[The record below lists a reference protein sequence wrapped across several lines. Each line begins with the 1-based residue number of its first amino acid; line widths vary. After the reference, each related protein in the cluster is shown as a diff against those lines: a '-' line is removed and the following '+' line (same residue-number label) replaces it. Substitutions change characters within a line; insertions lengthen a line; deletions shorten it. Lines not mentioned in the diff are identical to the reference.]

1 MYNTLSRLSVDKN
14 ILTILGNFTTNL
26 AEAWLHMRCK
36 FDGGKQ
42 INRSQSGSWQVRCAG
57 AGLRF
62 NEGAAWGPN
71 TWQKILSRPPSD
83 VFMNTSMAAVARI
96 IKDRKRKAATEV
108 KIRRKRAQYNSTDNS
123 LKSRQAYS
131 R

>member
-1 MYNTLSRLSVDKN
+1 
-14 ILTILGNFTTNL
+14 
-26 AEAWLHMRCK
+26 MRCK

-42 INRSQSGSWQVRCAG
+42 INRSQSGSWQARCAG

-83 VFMNTSMAAVARI
+83 VFMNTSMAAVART

-108 KIRRKRAQYNSTDNS
+108 KIRRKRARYNSTDNS